1 MSEDGLHGN
10 ALVELAMFA
19 GSFVGLAIV
28 CDDHMVIA
36 LETLCVRWNVSLLL
50 VPQRLRPAAPAHHQL
65 TARAHALRACRFPR
79 M

>member
-50 VPQRLRPAAPAHHQL
+50 VPQRLRPAAPAL
-65 TARAHALRACRFPR
+65 TS
-79 M
+79 

>member
-1 MSEDGLHGN
+1 MSDDGLHGN

-36 LETLCVRWNVSLLL
+36 LETLCVRWNVSLLVVTKRL
-50 VPQRLRPAAPAHHQL
+50 GRVTHSTAESESVCARAYVQRLR
-65 TARAHALRACRFPR
+65 
-79 M
+79 